1 MTVCNEFWSAPRDFR
16 LRLMRLEGATW
27 EAIAEAL
34 VVAPGMVV
42 AHARRIGVR
51 RPPKGL
57 VVSEDPAREPL
68 PAGHPQAWS
77 VLTEGTWLAGIPY
90 PMPVSAGSVA

>member
-1 MTVCNEFWSAPRDFR
+1 MTVSNEFWSAPRDFR

-34 VVAPGMVV
+34 AVAPGSVV
-42 AHARRIGVR
+42 ARAYRIGVR
-51 RPPKGL
+51 QPPKGL
-57 VVSEDPAREPL
+57 VVFEDPAREPL

-77 VLTEGTWLAGIPY
+77 VLTEGTWLAGSRY